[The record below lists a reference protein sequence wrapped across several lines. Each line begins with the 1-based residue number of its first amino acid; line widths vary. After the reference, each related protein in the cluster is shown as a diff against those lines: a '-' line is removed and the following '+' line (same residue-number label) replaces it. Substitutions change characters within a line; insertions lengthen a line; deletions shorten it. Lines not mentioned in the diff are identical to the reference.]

1 MLDTELIRRARDLY
15 VQTRNMTRVHREL
28 KRLDYVVSMST
39 LKRWKREG
47 DWDEY
52 AAKLDARL
60 NAFNEVVLDF
70 EKEILEDLI
79 VLARSLKQK
88 IKDSDKKDSQLIYSY
103 LGVVKQIQDLK
114 KIEQVDEEAIV
125 DEVMRI
131 FMADPIIGPVLQSR
145 KAHVMKLLKKWKNK
159 K

>member
-47 DWDEY
+47 DWDGY
-52 AAKLDARL
+52 AEKLDARL

-79 VLARSLKQK
+79 VLARDLKKK

-145 KAHVMKLLKKWKNK
+145 KTHVMKLLKKWKNK